1 MTPDPPTQ
9 RILIV
14 GATSAIA
21 TEVARAF
28 AERGASLILTGRKP
42 ERLAALAD
50 DFTVRGAAGVETAVL
65 DVLATEHH
73 AAVVERAFAPGR
85 LDVAVIAHGI
95 LPDQARCQESA
106 AETVRALEV
115 NFTATA
121 ALLTLLAT
129 RFEEQRGGVI
139 AVITSVAGDRG
150 RQSNYVYGA
159 AKGGLAVFLQGLR
172 NRLHHRG
179 VSVVTLKP
187 GFVDTPMTAEVP
199 KNPLFCSARR
209 AGRAIHSAIEGRR
222 DVAYIPWFWRP
233 IMALVTS
240 LPESVFKRLRL

>member
-28 AERGASLILTGRKP
+28 AERGAGLILTGRKP

-50 DFTVRGAAGVETAVL
+50 DLAVRGAAEVQTAVL
-65 DVLATEHH
+65 DVLATENH
-73 AAVVERAFAPGR
+73 ASVVERAFAPGR
-85 LDVAVIAHGI
+85 LDVAVIAHGT
-95 LPDQARCQESA
+95 LPDQTRCQESA

-121 ALLTLLAT
+121 ALLTLLAN
-129 RFEEQRGGVI
+129 RFEAQRGGVI

-199 KNPLFCSARR
+199 KNPLFSTAHR

-233 IMALVTS
+233 ITALVTS

>member
-1 MTPDPPTQ
+1 MTPDPPTR

-21 TEVARAF
+21 TEVARAY
-28 AERGASLILTGRKP
+28 AARGASLILTGRNP
-42 ERLAALAD
+42 DRLAAVAD
-50 DFTVRGAAGVETAVL
+50 DLTVRGAARVETAVL
-65 DVLATEHH
+65 DLLATESH
-73 AAVVERAFAPGR
+73 AAVVERAFAAGR
-85 LDVAVIAHGI
+85 LDVAVIAHGT
-95 LPDQARCQESA
+95 LPDQAGCQESA

-115 NFTATA
+115 NFIATA
-121 ALLTLLAT
+121 ALLTLLAN
-129 RFEEQRGGVI
+129 RFEAQRRGTI

-172 NRLHHRG
+172 NRLHHAG

-199 KNPLFCSARR
+199 KSLLFTTARR
-209 AGRAIHSAIEGRR
+209 AGRSIHRAIEGRR

-233 IMALVTS
+233 IMALITS

>member
-1 MTPDPPTQ
+1 MSPDPPIQ

-50 DFTVRGAAGVETAVL
+50 DLAVRGAAEVETAVL
-65 DVLATEHH
+65 DVLATDSH

-85 LDVAVIAHGI
+85 LDVAVIAHGT
-95 LPDQARCQESA
+95 LPDQTRCQESA
-106 AETVRALEV
+106 AETIRALEV

-121 ALLTLLAT
+121 ALLTLLAN
-129 RFEEQRGGVI
+129 RFEAQRGGVI

-172 NRLHHRG
+172 NRLHHQG

-187 GFVDTPMTAEVP
+187 GLVDTPMTAEVP
-199 KNPLFCSARR
+199 KNPLFSSARR